1 VSPDSP
7 DDLDATRL
15 SRALRVTFLS
25 LRSRNFRLF
34 FIGQTISNTGNWLT
48 RVALILL
55 VLKISGSGFA
65 VGVLAACQFGP
76 ILLLSPSAGALADRS
91 DKRHLLLLTQSLEMA
106 QSIGLAILAFMPHP
120 PLAGLYALA
129 IGGGALL
136 AFDNP
141 LRRSFVTEM
150 VVAEDIPNA
159 VVLYSIIVNVSRIFG
174 PALAGLLILTLG
186 YGWCFTIDASTYLAV
201 LFCLVIMRPAELHR
215 LPRRP
220 RAKGEVREGLRY
232 VRSMPV
238 LWISLVML
246 LGINMLAYNFTV
258 TLPLFVTDALHRSGA
273 VFTVLYSVFGAGA
286 VISALIVAHRSLV
299 RMRHIIFGAVALG
312 FTMLILAFVP
322 GVGAAVPAVFLV
334 GMASILYLTATTA
347 IIQVEAKPEMHG
359 RVLSLQTV
367 VLGGSALVGG
377 PVLGWVADSMG
388 GRAPIVLGAIVCL
401 LAAAFGYSATRHAV
415 KGTGPDGADK
425 APPRAPGPPSGPGTP
440 PITTTPF

>member
-1 VSPDSP
+1 VSS
-7 DDLDATRL
+7 DLSDIPGRSRL
-15 SRALRVTFLS
+15 GQAMRRTFLS
-25 LRSRNFRLF
+25 LRNRNFRLF
-34 FIGQTISNTGNWLT
+34 FIGQTISNSGNWLT

-55 VLKISGSGFA
+55 VLKLTGSGVA
-65 VGVLAACQFGP
+65 VGALTACQFGP
-76 ILLLSPSAGALADRS
+76 ILLLSPLAGALADRS
-91 DKRHLLLLTQSLEMA
+91 DKRHLLFATQGLEMA
-106 QSIGLAILAFMPHP
+106 QSVGLAVLAFMPHP

-129 IGGGALL
+129 LAGGAML

-186 YGWCFTIDASTYLAV
+186 YGWCFTIDAATYLAV
-201 LFCLVIMRPAELHR
+201 LFCLVIMRPIELHR
-215 LPRRP
+215 RPPVPRTR
-220 RAKGEVREGLRY
+220 GEIREGLRY
-232 VRSMPV
+232 VRAMPV

-246 LGINMLAYNFTV
+246 LGVNMLAYNFTV
-258 TLPLFVTDALHRSGA
+258 TLPLFVTDALHRSGE
-273 VFTVLYSVFGAGA
+273 VFTILYSVFGAGA
-286 VISALIVAHRSLV
+286 VLSALFVAHRNLV

-312 FTMLILAFVP
+312 ATMLLLAVMP
-322 GVGAAVPAVFLV
+322 GVGTAAPAVFLV

-347 IIQVEAKPEMHG
+347 IIQVEARPEMHG

-377 PVLGWVADSMG
+377 PVLGWVADVMG

-401 LAAAFGYSATRHAV
+401 LAAAFGSWASRHA
-415 KGTGPDGADK
+415 TPAQSPPK
-425 APPRAPGPPSGPGTP
+425 APPGPSTPGAP
-440 PITTTPF
+440 PIGTTPF